1 MASGLPD
8 DSGAAKVVSPGNV
21 SLENTELGRKPRRIL
36 HFSDG
41 VMEEYSTD
49 EEDGE
54 NEESAGPVVDP
65 QTLTW
70 GPFLWYYTYS
80 AALKTFNACEIMG
93 EKLAYFFGIT
103 SPKYQ
108 YAINE
113 FHRLE
118 EEEKEQLKKQEEDR
132 DRIRDEKA
140 MKEAAKQNSDRASAM
155 KIP

>member
-8 DSGAAKVVSPGNV
+8 NSGAAKVVSPGNV

-65 QTLTW
+65 V
-70 GPFLWYYTYS
+70 
-80 AALKTFNACEIMG
+80 C
-93 EKLAYFFGIT
+93 
-103 SPKYQ
+103 
-108 YAINE
+108 
-113 FHRLE
+113 
-118 EEEKEQLKKQEEDR
+118 
-132 DRIRDEKA
+132 
-140 MKEAAKQNSDRASAM
+140 MKF
-155 KIP
+155 